1 MWIFNFEKDA
11 DGKHPYTPLQALDNL
26 TEEEIFNKEERI
38 KYFRS
43 CVKQVIEF
51 YEDNKKDVS
60 EKEQDLLKE
69 LSLLAVWSL
78 YNGIH
83 NNLVWLGYEG
93 TDREKT
99 AKEHLFKWLKQY
111 GEINNSNDLK
121 YGKGVDSD
129 LFELNADTFNIQRK
143 KRKIGF

>member
-51 YEDNKKDVS
+51 YEDNKRMLTKRTGFI
-60 EKEQDLLKE
+60 K
-69 LSLLAVWSL
+69 
-78 YNGIH
+78 
-83 NNLVWLGYEG
+83 
-93 TDREKT
+93 R
-99 AKEHLFKWLKQY
+99 
-111 GEINNSNDLK
+111 
-121 YGKGVDSD
+121 
-129 LFELNADTFNIQRK
+129 TFFIGCMEFIQWNT
-143 KRKIGF
+143 

>member
-51 YEDNKKDVS
+51 YEDNKKDVN
-60 EKEQDLLKE
+60 EKNRI
-69 LSLLAVWSL
+69 
-78 YNGIH
+78 Y
-83 NNLVWLGYEG
+83 
-93 TDREKT
+93 
-99 AKEHLFKWLKQY
+99 
-111 GEINNSNDLK
+111 
-121 YGKGVDSD
+121 
-129 LFELNADTFNIQRK
+129 
-143 KRKIGF
+143 